1 MFRHQSQ
8 KVDPQI
14 QAFSVTLA
22 RAEAGKFLQLIPSLI
37 GILAL
42 GQSRGGQ
49 EAHWTVAEGPS
60 AGRPR

>member
-22 RAEAGKFLQLIPSLI
+22 RAEAGKFLQRILSLI
-37 GILAL
+37 DILVQ